1 MKFLST
7 ALIASAAMVA
17 ASGANA
23 TFVGDAV
30 DINLDANT
38 LPGIID
44 LNGVTVMDPGVEAN
58 SDVDAIVAGIN
69 STFTADIGMSTATF
83 TYHWPGINS
92 LVGGLVT
99 WTISDM
105 QSQNV
110 NLGDIIGFSLASG
123 NASEIASSSF
133 TADSVSV
140 TFTNF
145 FASATDPQRVWV
157 FDIVN
162 EDVTPPT
169 PEIPLPAA
177 LPLMAAGI
185 GAFGLMARR
194 RQK

>member
-1 MKFLST
+1 MKFLS
-7 ALIASAAMVA
+7 AAIIASAAMVA

-30 DINLDANT
+30 DINLDANV

-69 STFTADIGMSTATF
+69 ATFTADIGVSTATF

-92 LVGGLVT
+92 AVGGLVT

-123 NASEIASSSF
+123 DASEIASSSF
-133 TADSVSV
+133 TAESVTV

-162 EDVTPPT
+162 QDITPPT

-194 RQK
+194 RRK